1 MQKSVKI
8 ARVKVGG
15 KKVFL
20 FCATTLLREEEDDA
34 CSHASDAIVARVL
47 VVDDVVDD
55 VVVFAVVSLAFAP
68 FARRK
73 KKEKEKKRKRRRIRT
88 QPLRAGFVS
97 NEQNFT
103 TREKKGRKR
112 GRNETEDDTFYHK
125 ER

>member
-1 MQKSVKI
+1 ME
-8 ARVKVGG
+8 
-15 KKVFL
+15 KVFL
-20 FCATTLLREEEDDA
+20 FRATTLLREEEDDA

-47 VVDDVVDD
+47 VVVV
-55 VVVFAVVSLAFAP
+55 VAVAVAVAAAVAVFAVVSLAFAP

-73 KKEKEKKRKRRRIRT
+73 KKKKKKKRKRRRIRT

>member
-1 MQKSVKI
+1 VE
-8 ARVKVGG
+8 
-15 KKVFL
+15 KVFL
-20 FCATTLLREEEDDA
+20 FRATTLLREEEDDA

-47 VVDDVVDD
+47 VVVV
-55 VVVFAVVSLAFAP
+55 VAVAVAAAVAVFAVVSLAFAP

-73 KKEKEKKRKRRRIRT
+73 KKKKKKKKKRKRRRIRT